1 MSAEKVA
8 VMPMEDYQ
16 AICDKVRAKTGGT
29 APLKSGEIPSELD
42 KLVESTATLGTKTIT
57 ENGIYS
63 ATDDGLDGFT
73 QVAVDVPVINEI
85 LSTLGQKTITENG
98 SYSAKNDGLDG
109 YDEVVV
115 NIPESGGTDVSGVTA
130 TPDDVLEG
138 AVFVNSQGEE
148 KTGTIP
154 VNGAV
159 GATIDG
165 IETKSVEI
173 PAGYTTGG
181 KVELDGTIDNAV
193 EAAKTSLVNKG
204 VDVPTDTDVR
214 GLAGLI
220 DGIAVSDGE
229 PVYDPTDVKFGS
241 EAIDPDQ
248 LYKVGYN
255 WVAQVVDHVQD
266 MVGRTTSF
274 TLEEIVYWLG
284 RVKYIPQGYAE
295 STLTLSF
302 DNGASGVLP
311 VVQRGTASSSF
322 TLNFE
327 SSAVGALQEG

>member
-148 KTGTIP
+148 ETGTIP
-154 VNGAV
+154 RNGDTS
-159 GATIDG
+159 ATFDG
-165 IETKSVEI
+165 IEVKSVEI

-181 KVELDGTIDNAV
+181 TVALDGTIDGHVDDQATLIAEITAALGNKAAGGELQEITVTPSTERQEATPGEGYVGFSKVITEAVPDANA
-193 EAAKTSLVNKG
+193 TSFG
-204 VDVPTDTDVR
+204 GEESETDTMYGIGGNWFVR
-214 GLAGLI
+214 
-220 DGIAVSDGE
+220 V
-229 PVYDPTDVKFGS
+229 
-241 EAIDPDQ
+241 
-248 LYKVGYN
+248 
-255 WVAQVVDHVQD
+255 VAHVQD
-266 MVGRTTSF
+266 MVGRNASF
-274 TLEEIVYWLG
+274 TPEEIVYWLG
-284 RVKYIPQGYAE
+284 RVKYIQQGYGG
-295 STLTLSF
+295 STFTPNTDQFTSH
-302 DNGASGVLP
+302 ATGV
-311 VVQRGTASSSF
+311 
-322 TLNFE
+322 
-327 SSAVGALQEG
+327 